1 MKARLLAVVCVL
13 LSMPVWAQEVKV
25 DIKAFMFGP
34 KDLNVAVGTKV
45 TWVNDDEI
53 PHTWRKPTSCFAPG
67 RWIPVTAIPG
77 CSIHRGSMSIFVH
90 CIRRCWGRLWS
101 ANERTDVTL

>member
-53 PHTWRKPTSCFAPG
+53 PHTVAQIHKLFRSGALDTGDSYSWVFNTPG
-67 RWIPVTAIPG
+67 EYEYFCALHPQMLGKIVV
-77 CSIHRGSMSIFVH
+77 SQ
-90 CIRRCWGRLWS
+90 
-101 ANERTDVTL
+101 

>member
-25 DIKAFMFGP
+25 DIKEFMFGP

-53 PHTWRKPTSCFAPG
+53 PHTVAETHKLFRSGALDTGDSYSWVFNTPG
-67 RWIPVTAIPG
+67 EYEYFCALHPQMLGNIVV
-77 CSIHRGSMSIFVH
+77 SQ
-90 CIRRCWGRLWS
+90 
-101 ANERTDVTL
+101 

>member
-25 DIKAFMFGP
+25 DIKEFMFGP

-53 PHTWRKPTSCFAPG
+53 PHTVAETHKLFRSGALDTSDSYSWVFNTPG
-67 RWIPVTAIPG
+67 EYEYFCALHPQMLGKIVV
-77 CSIHRGSMSIFVH
+77 SQ
-90 CIRRCWGRLWS
+90 
-101 ANERTDVTL
+101 

>member
-53 PHTWRKPTSCFAPG
+53 PHTVAETHKLFRSGALDTGDSYSWVFNTPG
-67 RWIPVTAIPG
+67 EYEYFCALHPQMLGNIVV
-77 CSIHRGSMSIFVH
+77 SQ
-90 CIRRCWGRLWS
+90 
-101 ANERTDVTL
+101 

>member
-53 PHTWRKPTSCFAPG
+53 PHTVAETHKLFRSGALDTGDSYSWVFNTPG
-67 RWIPVTAIPG
+67 EYEYFCALHPQMLGKIVV
-77 CSIHRGSMSIFVH
+77 SQ
-90 CIRRCWGRLWS
+90 
-101 ANERTDVTL
+101 

>member
-1 MKARLLAVVCVL
+1 MKARLLAVVCLL

-25 DIKAFMFGP
+25 DIKEFMFGP

-53 PHTWRKPTSCFAPG
+53 PHTVAETHKLFRSGALDTGDSYSWVFNTPG
-67 RWIPVTAIPG
+67 EYEYFCALHPQMLGKIVV
-77 CSIHRGSMSIFVH
+77 SQ
-90 CIRRCWGRLWS
+90 
-101 ANERTDVTL
+101 

>member
-1 MKARLLAVVCVL
+1 MNARLLAVVCVL

-34 KDLNVAVGTKV
+34 RDLNVAVGTKV

-53 PHTWRKPTSCFAPG
+53 PHTVAETHKLFRSGALDTGDSYSWVFNTPG
-67 RWIPVTAIPG
+67 EYEYFCALHPQMLGKIVV
-77 CSIHRGSMSIFVH
+77 SQ
-90 CIRRCWGRLWS
+90 
-101 ANERTDVTL
+101 